1 MLTLP
6 KKRPAATA
14 KRSVE
19 ELRKQLRTL
28 DSQRMRE
35 LKGGQGLR
43 VPSPQ
48 LLTCGGW
55 LPQ

>member
-1 MLTLP
+1 MFTLP
-6 KKRPAATA
+6 KTRPAATA

-28 DSQRMRE
+28 DTKRMRE
-35 LKGGQGLR
+35 LKGGQGMR
-43 VPSPQ
+43 VASPQ

>member
-1 MLTLP
+1 MFNFRR
-6 KKRPAATA
+6 KESATIV
-14 KRSVE
+14 KRSVD

-28 DSQRMRE
+28 DAHRMRE
-35 LKGGQGLR
+35 LKGGQGLKLAT
-43 VPSPQ
+43 PQ